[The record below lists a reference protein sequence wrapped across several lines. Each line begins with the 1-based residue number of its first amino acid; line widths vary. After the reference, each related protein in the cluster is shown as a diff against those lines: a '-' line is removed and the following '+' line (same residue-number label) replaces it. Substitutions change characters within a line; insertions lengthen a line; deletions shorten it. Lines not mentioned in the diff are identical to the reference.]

1 MQGVKKL
8 DLVGNRWIL
17 AAVLF
22 YQVVASGEQ
31 LMLNLVQK
39 FLFLHEIKILK
50 YKEMTFVLGPSY
62 IFTFEAIREIQG
74 CSIGLTK
81 LKPHT

>member
-50 YKEMTFVLGPSY
+50 YKEMTFVLEPSC
-62 IFTFEAIREIQG
+62 IFTFEAIRQIQG